1 MMNFKSWLI
10 LSETITVK
18 DQEFR
23 EPLTA
28 LKHIQE
34 THPNPENLVVTFT
47 AIDKVGINPKSGYDT
62 PLGIYFYPIDY
73 VIEKRMNVPFAK
85 EQPYLNVC
93 EFTRPDKILHMTDDV
108 NNQKGLE
115 LLNVFPQEEVDLAME
130 SLEKNYFFRSDY
142 SKLWLITREIAFHKP
157 VLWNANLRKC
167 GIDGFVDHGTGTIH
181 TNEPTQGVVFTGTAL
196 RRILVIPQILRK
208 PLPDINKIP
217 LNQLEKLLKNR
228 NLFNND
234 IQKFLDDA
242 ENKDE
247 IARIII
253 QYKPEL
259 SNDDISTLLYYA
271 ENKDEI
277 ARILGSDNINKLSDD
292 DIYSLLRLTKNKD
305 EMAGIFSSDNINKLS
320 GDHVYNLLI
329 YTKNKGQM
337 ARILGPDN
345 INKLTAKNVSD
356 LLEYAS
362 RHKKMAEMAEI
373 LGQENINKLTN
384 SGVYSLLR
392 NAYDIEEMARILGKE
407 NIDKLSGNTV
417 LGLLRYASNKK
428 KMAEILGSDNI
439 NKLSDENVFNLLH
452 DLMDKDEKRQIL
464 RKYYTGTNPE
474 VISLINQ

>member
-1 MMNFKSWLI
+1 MNFKQWLI
-10 LSETITVK
+10 LSEAITVDGK
-18 DQEFR
+18 EFR
-23 EPLTA
+23 EPLNA
-28 LKHIQE
+28 LRHIQE
-34 THPNPENLVVTFT
+34 THPNPENIFVTFT

-62 PLGIYFYPIDY
+62 PLGIYFYPLDY
-73 VIEKRMNVPFAK
+73 VVKNEMNVPFAGDK
-85 EQPYLNVC
+85 PYINVC
-93 EFTRPDKILHMTDDV
+93 EFTRPDKILHMNPDIE
-108 NNQKGLE
+108 NQKGLE
-115 LLNVFPQEEVDLAME
+115 LLDIFPKEEVDAAIE
-130 SLEKNYFFRSDY
+130 SLENNYELRSNY
-142 SKLWLITREIAFHKP
+142 SKLWLITREIAGNKP

-167 GIDGFVDHGTGTIH
+167 GIDGFVDHNTKTIH
-181 TNEPTQGVVFTGTAL
+181 ESEPTQGVVFTGTAL

-208 PLPDINKIP
+208 PLPDINKITVHQIE
-217 LNQLEKLLKNR
+217 NLLKNR
-228 NLFNND
+228 NLFNTD

-242 ENKDE
+242 KNKDE

-259 SNDDISTLLYYA
+259 SNEDIYTLLYYA

-277 ARILGSDNINKLSDD
+277 ARILGSDNINKLSND
-292 DIYSLLRLTKNKD
+292 DIYGLLRLTKNKD

-320 GDHVYNLLI
+320 DENVFNLLI

-428 KMAEILGSDNI
+428 KMAEILGKGYASNKDQMARILGKENI
-439 NKLSDENVFNLLH
+439 
-452 DLMDKDEKRQIL
+452 EKIH
-464 RKYYTGTNPE
+464 K
-474 VISLINQ
+474 

>member
-1 MMNFKSWLI
+1 
-10 LSETITVK
+10 
-18 DQEFR
+18 
-23 EPLTA
+23 
-28 LKHIQE
+28 
-34 THPNPENLVVTFT
+34 
-47 AIDKVGINPKSGYDT
+47 
-62 PLGIYFYPIDY
+62 
-73 VIEKRMNVPFAK
+73 
-85 EQPYLNVC
+85 
-93 EFTRPDKILHMTDDV
+93 MTSDI
-108 NNQKGLE
+108 NNQKGLD
-115 LLNVFPQEEVDLAME
+115 LLNVFAKEEVDLAIE
-130 SLEKNYFFRSDY
+130 RLENNYELRSNY
-142 SKLWLITREIAFHKP
+142 SKLWLVTREMAFHKP

-167 GIDGFVDHGTGTIH
+167 EIDGFVDHNTKTIH
-181 TNEPTQGVVFTGTAL
+181 ENEPTQGVVFTGTAL

-356 LLEYAS
+356 LLHYAS
-362 RHKKMAEMAEI
+362 NKNKMAEMAEI
-373 LGQENINKLTN
+373 LGPENINKLTN
-384 SGVYSLLR
+384 SDVYSLLR

-407 NIDKLSGNTV
+407 NIDKLNSDNV
-417 LGLLRYASNKK
+417 YNLLHYASNKN
-428 KMAEILGSDNI
+428 KM
-439 NKLSDENVFNLLH
+439 
-452 DLMDKDEKRQIL
+452 RQIL

-474 VISLINQ
+474 VISLLKQ